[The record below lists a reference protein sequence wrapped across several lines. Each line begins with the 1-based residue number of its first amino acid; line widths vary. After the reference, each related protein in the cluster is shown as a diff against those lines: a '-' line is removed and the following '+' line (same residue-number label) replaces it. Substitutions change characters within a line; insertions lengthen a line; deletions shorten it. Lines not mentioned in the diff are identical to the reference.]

1 MTNFHRR
8 QKMVGEMMVE
18 QWVIDQQTLDLALA
32 KQITLAKQWFQIR
45 VGEILV
51 GWKILD
57 RKTVINFLGKSQIP
71 LRILEVLFLRA
82 DINEEQYKTVQKMI
96 IENQKKGI
104 HKSVWDI
111 IIELGY
117 IQETDFYN
125 ILSSSGIPLN
135 IEERLLQKWVLT
147 RQALTLALEDQ
158 KNNSRYKDA
167 KILDVLVSEWFIT
180 QEVYKQFKPLEI
192 ETIEFKF

>member
-82 DINEEQYKTVQKMI
+82 DINEEQYKTVQK
-96 IENQKKGI
+96 NDYWKSKK
-104 HKSVWDI
+104 
-111 IIELGY
+111 
-117 IQETDFYN
+117 
-125 ILSSSGIPLN
+125 
-135 IEERLLQKWVLT
+135 
-147 RQALTLALEDQ
+147 
-158 KNNSRYKDA
+158 RY
-167 KILDVLVSEWFIT
+167 S
-180 QEVYKQFKPLEI
+180 
-192 ETIEFKF
+192 

>member
-1 MTNFHRR
+1 
-8 QKMVGEMMVE
+8 
-18 QWVIDQQTLDLALA
+18 
-32 KQITLAKQWFQIR
+32 
-45 VGEILV
+45 
-51 GWKILD
+51 
-57 RKTVINFLGKSQIP
+57 
-71 LRILEVLFLRA
+71 
-82 DINEEQYKTVQKMI
+82 MI